1 MPAEVLRMGWESPAF
16 DEIKMDAELTA
27 YCDDLEETP
36 AAVEDVVPPC
46 ESAS

>member
-1 MPAEVLRMGWESPAF
+1 MAWEPPAF

-27 YCDDLEETP
+27 YCDDLEDAP
-36 AAVEDVVPPC
+36 AAAEDARPAC

>member
-1 MPAEVLRMGWESPAF
+1 MPPEVPCMGWEPPAF

-27 YCDDLEETP
+27 YCDDLEEAP
-36 AAVEDVVPPC
+36 AVEDVAPPC